1 MFTKTITLACMALAS
16 HAIKIEASISK
27 DKQQCMKSGE
37 VQMLFGAENTWPGDT
52 TERNWGQVELVQHDD
67 AVFEGI
73 EVCYNK
79 TLPTGGSDPEMRIK
93 GMKALLAW
101 ETTEDGQVVRSE
113 Y

>member
-37 VQMLFGAENTWPGDT
+37 VQMLFGAENIWPGDA
-52 TERNWGQVELVQHDD
+52 TERNWGQVEIVQHDD

-73 EVCYNK
+73 NVCYSNE
-79 TLPTGGSDPEMRIK
+79 TPPSIW

-101 ETTEDGQVVRSE
+101 ERTEDGEVVRSD